1 MPLQLLY
8 SELYHYYSH
17 IWKLAII
24 IVSLPDSYHF
34 ICLKQHRTH
43 LQIVVF
49 SYSPKYPFH
58 SLYSMTCGPTQSSPS
73 SHLPTIPPGALNR
86 HRHQGPSAEAL
97 QRVFK
102 ATSTE
107 LGLAVASMG
116 AAHHRALQGSTT
128 CPSEPLDSVQ
138 PACTTAWSLSERP
151 HVRCRATGGP
161 GQDRRRRRRQLRH
174 MEADHL

>member
-49 SYSPKYPFH
+49 SYSPKYPFN
-58 SLYSMTCGPTQSSPS
+58 SLYSMTCRPTQSSPS
-73 SHLPTIPPGALNR
+73 SHLPTVLPGALNR
-86 HRHQGPSAEAL
+86 HRHHSPGALRGGIAARVQGYL
-97 QRVFK
+97 D
-102 ATSTE
+102 
-107 LGLAVASMG
+107 G
-116 AAHHRALQGSTT
+116 ARPRGRQHGCGSPPGT
-128 CPSEPLDSVQ
+128 
-138 PACTTAWSLSERP
+138 
-151 HVRCRATGGP
+151 P
-161 GQDRRRRRRQLRH
+161 GQHDMPER
-174 MEADHL
+174 AA